1 MTGNRRIFPRP
12 GLERP
17 ALLVFTLAL
26 ILLAGCSKPVDGYTL
41 VSRETARADGGRF
54 AFDLDLD
61 DCTCTYATTIAARLN
76 TARLHGNGLELQ
88 MNVISPTGIT
98 AIERVTFPLQNVA
111 GKVRSR
117 RNDGTVRDYLWPWRE
132 QIRVSGQDA
141 GRWRVIITLPDTTLM
156 RAVEGIGLSYEGT
169 TWEKAN

>member
-1 MTGNRRIFPRP
+1 MTGNRRILAF
-12 GLERP
+12 
-17 ALLVFTLAL
+17 ALTLAL
-26 ILLAGCSKPVDGYTL
+26 ALAGCSKPVDGYTL

-54 AFDLDLD
+54 AVDLDLHER
-61 DCTCTYATTIAARLN
+61 TCNLANTTIARPN